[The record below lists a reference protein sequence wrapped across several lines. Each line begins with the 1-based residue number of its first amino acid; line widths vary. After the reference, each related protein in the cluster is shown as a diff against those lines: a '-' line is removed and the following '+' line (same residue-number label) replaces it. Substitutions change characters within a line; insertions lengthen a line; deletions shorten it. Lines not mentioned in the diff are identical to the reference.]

1 MSELKSLAGKMLKIM
16 AEVGYVQKEGT
27 NAFHNYK
34 YAKEADVVE
43 KVRAAL
49 INHGVFAFGSA
60 VNKGMQQ
67 YQNQKGVTQ
76 FLVSV
81 DYKMTFVDVDSG
93 EQYEATFPGDGAD
106 TGDKGVYKAITGG
119 EKYALLKTFLIS
131 TGDDP
136 EKEEPAPKGK
146 PTKTGDWGDKISNS
160 AKADELRSVYKEMSE
175 DQREAWADEVAAKRK
190 EFGV

>member
-1 MSELKSLAGKMLKIM
+1 MGELKSLAAKMLKIM

-60 VNKGMQQ
+60 VNKGTKE
-67 YQNQKGVTQ
+67 YLNQKNVTQ

-106 TGDKGVYKAITGG
+106 SGDKGVYKAITGA

-136 EKEEPAPKGK
+136 EKEEPAEKAK
-146 PTKTGDWGDKISNS
+146 ITKTGDWGTQIAACAS
-160 AKADELRSVYKEMSE
+160 ADDLRTVFKAMPA
-175 DQREAWADEVAAKRK
+175 DQREAWAVEVKAKRS
-190 EFGV
+190 EYGV